1 MFGREKQIGVHRGY
15 VANKRPVLCFHVFR
29 EKRGRNLQEE
39 KKKDDTEENLYKVR
53 KVSSNCLEK
62 RSHQSTAGPLQ
73 NAFYFPLWYLRPV
86 SNVELYM
93 CRI

>member
-1 MFGREKQIGVHRGY
+1 MFGREKT
-15 VANKRPVLCFHVFR
+15 NWRPQGLRCQLAPRVMFSRFSR
-29 EKRGRNLQEE
+29 KERKGSTRRK

-73 NAFYFPLWYLRPV
+73 NAFYFPLWYLRIFTKTIK
-86 SNVELYM
+86 S
-93 CRI
+93 